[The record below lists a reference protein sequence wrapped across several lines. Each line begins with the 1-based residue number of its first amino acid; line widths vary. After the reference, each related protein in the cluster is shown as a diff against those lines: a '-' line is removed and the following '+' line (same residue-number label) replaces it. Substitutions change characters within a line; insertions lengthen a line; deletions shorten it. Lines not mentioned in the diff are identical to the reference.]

1 MAGDTAASETET
13 NPMEKRIASLEDDP
27 AQAAW
32 IRHILHNAGLK
43 CVSFG
48 AGRDLM
54 LGLREHSF
62 DVLLLDWQ
70 VPDMSGKDL
79 LCWVRANVDRRVPA
93 MFLSCR
99 DAEEDIVGGLGAG
112 ADDYMIKPIRPA
124 ELVARLQALLR
135 RAAAG
140 PRPGNAPIELGVF
153 ALDCAART
161 ATRHGQLLRLTPKE
175 FDLAVLLF
183 RNEGRI
189 VSRDHIVAAV
199 WGREISP
206 LSRTIDTHMSRV
218 RSKLGLHPG
227 NGMQLVPVYTHGY
240 RLEWLERCECPPQA
254 GQPGT

>member
-1 MAGDTAASETET
+1 MET
-13 NPMEKRIASLEDDP
+13 RIASLEDDP

-32 IRHILHNAGLK
+32 IQHVLRNAGLH
-43 CVSFG
+43 CVSFE
-48 AGRDLM
+48 AGRELM
-54 LGLREHSF
+54 LSLREHSF

-70 VPDMSGKDL
+70 LPDMSGKDL

-99 DAEEDIVGGLGAG
+99 DAEEDIVGGLHAG
-112 ADDYMIKPIRPA
+112 ADDYMVKPIRPA

-140 PRPGNAPIELGVF
+140 PRPGNSPIELGGYT
-153 ALDCAART
+153 LDCAARS
-161 ATRHGQLLRLTPKE
+161 AARHGRPLKLTPKE

-218 RSKLGLHPG
+218 RGKLGLHPC

-240 RLEWLERCECPPQA
+240 RLELLERGGSDGAEA
-254 GQPGT
+254 MAAA